1 MTGPTPRG
9 KQARRPGGGRPGN
22 GGFGTGGFSRSA
34 VGDQLRDAREA
45 RGVDVYRVERDTKIR
60 AKYIA
65 ALEAGDFAE
74 LPGDVYIRG
83 FLRNYSSYLGLDPD
97 QMEDDWRLETGEQ
110 AALPT
115 AQDAQPARFAGPRP
129 VMIRRP
135 FRMERRHI
143 AIVAVVVIVAMIGS
157 YFGLQVGRFLEYP
170 TVGVPAASGS
180 STITVPAGTTSYII
194 EGTATAGSTV
204 LISWDGQDPST
215 IRVDDTGRWSWT
227 ATLHFGSNQFD
238 ITAKNLDTNHTS
250 KVATLIIQVPVVT
263 PTPPAP
269 MVAFETPAEGASV
282 SGGAVTVTGTSVS
295 VSSVSIKWVW
305 LGQPPVAGAT
315 VPPVPTDSPAAA
327 PTPSGSPNP
336 SVIATAAP
344 TPATARPAADGSF
357 SFALQLNPG
366 LYQLVMTGTANG
378 GSVLPS
384 VYRTV
389 VVPYKGLNIVMTV
402 KGGPASVYFAGD
414 GKKLGNATLE
424 DGYTAT
430 FTLGKWF
437 CVQSARPGLVYLTV
451 NGRDIG
457 TVADFG
463 GRRVYIDT
471 ARGPRNIAQC
481 PNV

>member
-1 MTGPTPRG
+1 MTEPTPRG
-9 KQARRPGGGRPGN
+9 QQARRAGGGRPGI
-22 GGFGTGGFSRSA
+22 GGRGTGGFSRSG

-45 RGVDVYRVERDTKIR
+45 RGLDVYRVERDTKIR
-60 AKYIA
+60 SKYIS

-97 QMEDDWRLETGEQ
+97 QMEDEWRLETGERE
-110 AALPT
+110 AIPAD
-115 AQDAQPARFAGPRP
+115 QDAQAARFAGPRP

-170 TVGVPAASGS
+170 TLGVAVASGS
-180 STITVPAGTTSYII
+180 STITVPPGTTSYIL
-194 EGTATAGSTV
+194 EGTATSGSHV
-204 LISWDGQDPST
+204 MISWDGQDPST
-215 IRVDDTGRWSWT
+215 IVVDDTGHWSWT

-238 ITAKNLDTNHTS
+238 IMAKNLDTNHTS
-250 KVATLIIQVPVVT
+250 KVATLIIQVPTVT

-295 VSSVSIKWVW
+295 VSSVSLTWVW

-315 VPPVPTDSPAAA
+315 LPPVPTNSPAVA

-336 SVIATAAP
+336 SAIATAAP
-344 TPATARPAADGSF
+344 TPATARPAADGTF

-366 LYQLVMTGTANG
+366 IYQLVMTGLANG
-378 GSVLPS
+378 GKTLDP

-389 VVPYKGLNIVMTV
+389 VVPYKGLNIIMT
-402 KGGPASVYFAGD
+402 
-414 GKKLGNATLE
+414 
-424 DGYTAT
+424 
-430 FTLGKWF
+430 
-437 CVQSARPGLVYLTV
+437 
-451 NGRDIG
+451 I
-457 TVADFG
+457 
-463 GRRVYIDT
+463 
-471 ARGPRNIAQC
+471 
-481 PNV
+481 

>member
-9 KQARRPGGGRPGN
+9 KQARRAGGT
-22 GGFGTGGFSRSA
+22 GTGGFSRSG

-60 AKYIA
+60 AKFIS

-83 FLRNYSSYLGLDPD
+83 FLRNYASYLGLDPD
-97 QMEDDWRLETGEQ
+97 EMEDEWRLETGERVAV
-110 AALPT
+110 AAT
-115 AQDAQPARFAGPRP
+115 EDTQARFAGPRP

-170 TVGVPAASGS
+170 TVGVAQASGS
-180 STITVPAGTTSYII
+180 STITVPPGTTSYILV
-194 EGTATAGSTV
+194 GTATPGSTV

-215 IRVDDTGRWSWT
+215 ITVDDTGHWSWT

-250 KVATLIIQVPVVT
+250 KVATVIIQVPVVT

-295 VSSVSIKWVW
+295 VSSVSLKWVW
-305 LGQPPVAGAT
+305 LGQPPIAGAT
-315 VPPVPTDSPAAA
+315 LPPVPTDSPAAA
-327 PTPSGSPNP
+327 PTPSGSPA
-336 SVIATAAP
+336 STAIATAAP
-344 TPATARPAADGSF
+344 TPATARPAADGTF

-366 LYQLVMTGTANG
+366 LYQLVMTGTSNG
-378 GSVLPS
+378 GKVLTP

-389 VVPYKGLNIVMTV
+389 VVPYKGLSIIMTI
-402 KGGPASVYFAGD
+402 KGGPASVYFSGD
-414 GKKLGNATLE
+414 GKKLGNATLD

-437 CVQSARPGLVYLTV
+437 CVQTARPGLVYLTV

-471 ARGPRNIAQC
+471 ARGPRNVTQC
-481 PNV
+481 PTV